1 MKYKIVG
8 KDGHIYIALF
18 LNLDVDCFTPIY
30 LIEIKLVNADDLVF
44 LQNER
49 IIQYEELQN
58 C

>member
-8 KDGHIYIALF
+8 IEKHIYIALY
-18 LNLDVDCFTPIY
+18 LNIDADCVNPIY
-30 LIEIKLVNADDLVF
+30 LVEIKLVNAGDLVF

-58 C
+58 R